1 MVFIKL
7 KHRNIVAP
15 VVLNHA
21 FVFHCLKELVMQPV
35 LMILTSH
42 TQLGNTGK
50 LTGLWAEELT
60 TPYYALVDAGFD
72 VTLAS
77 PLGGTPP
84 WVADSLQV
92 KPEDTGST
100 VTRFLADPVA
110 IGKFNATHK
119 TADLQAANYSAVFL
133 PGGHGTMWDTATD
146 NATARL
152 VADSFNAGKP
162 TAAVCHGPAGLVKAL
177 RTDGKSILFGRKVNG
192 FTNAE
197 ETAAGLMEVVPFHLE
212 TKMRELGGVFESGP
226 NWAPYAVRDGN
237 LITGQNPASSAL
249 VASYV
254 VAALQ
259 GK

>member
-1 MVFIKL
+1 MST
-7 KHRNIVAP
+7 N
-15 VVLNHA
+15 
-21 FVFHCLKELVMQPV
+21 PV
-35 LMILTSH
+35 LMIVTSH
-42 TQLGNTGK
+42 AQLGNTGK
-50 LTGLWAEELT
+50 PTGIWAEELT
-60 TPYYALVDAGFD
+60 TPYYALIDAGFD

-84 WVADSLQV
+84 FAEGSVKVKLEDNEDSV
-92 KPEDTGST
+92 K
-100 VTRFLADPVA
+100 RFLSDAA
-110 IGKFNATHK
+110 AMRKFNATHK
-119 TADLQAANYSAVFL
+119 AADLDSSDYSAVLL

-146 NATARL
+146 SATARL
-152 VADSFNAGKP
+152 VADAFNAGKP

-177 RTDGKSILFGRKVNG
+177 RPDGKSILFGKKVNG

-249 VASYV
+249 VASHV

>member
-1 MVFIKL
+1 
-7 KHRNIVAP
+7 
-15 VVLNHA
+15 
-21 FVFHCLKELVMQPV
+21 MQPV
-35 LMILTSH
+35 LMIVTSH
-42 TQLGNTGK
+42 AQLGNTGK
-50 LTGLWAEELT
+50 PTGIWAEELT

-77 PLGGTPP
+77 PLGGKPP
-84 WVADSLQV
+84 FADGSV
-92 KPEDTGST
+92 KANADDNEGS
-100 VTRFLADPVA
+100 VKRFLNDAA
-110 IGKFNATHK
+110 AMAKFNATLK
-119 TADLQAANYSAVFL
+119 TADMQAAHFSAVFL

-146 NATARL
+146 AATAQL
-152 VADSFNAGKP
+152 VSDSFNAGKP

-177 RTDGKSILFGRKVNG
+177 RTDGKSILFGKKVNG

-197 ETAAGLMEVVPFHLE
+197 ETAASLMDVVPFHLE

-249 VASYV
+249 VAQHV

>member
-1 MVFIKL
+1 
-7 KHRNIVAP
+7 
-15 VVLNHA
+15 
-21 FVFHCLKELVMQPV
+21 MQPV
-35 LMILTSH
+35 LMIMTSH
-42 TQLGNTGK
+42 ALLGNTGK
-50 LTGLWAEELT
+50 PTGIWAEELT

-77 PLGGTPP
+77 PQGGKPP
-84 WVADSLQV
+84 FVADSLTI
-92 KPEDTGST
+92 KPDDTAST

-110 IGKFNATHK
+110 MGKFNATLK
-119 TADLQAANYSAVFL
+119 TADLQASQFSAVFL

-146 NATARL
+146 AATARL

-177 RTDGKSILFGRKVNG
+177 RPDGKSILFGKKVNG
-192 FTNAE
+192 FTNLE
-197 ETAAGLMEVVPFHLE
+197 ETAAGLMDVVPFHLE

-226 NWAPYAVRDGN
+226 NWAPYAVRDGH

-249 VASYV
+249 VAQHV
-254 VAALQ
+254 VVALQ

>member
-1 MVFIKL
+1 
-7 KHRNIVAP
+7 
-15 VVLNHA
+15 
-21 FVFHCLKELVMQPV
+21 MQPV
-35 LMILTSH
+35 LMIVTSH
-42 TQLGNTGK
+42 SQLGHTGK
-50 LTGLWAEELT
+50 PTGIWAEELT
-60 TPYYALVDAGFD
+60 TPYYALVDAGFE

-84 WVADSLQV
+84 FADGSV
-92 KPEDTGST
+92 KPKLEDNEGS
-100 VTRFLADPVA
+100 VKRFLSDAAA
-110 IGKFNATHK
+110 IAQFNATHK
-119 TADLQAANYSAVFL
+119 AADLNASDYSAVFL

-177 RTDGKSILFGRKVNG
+177 RTDGKSILFGKKVNG
-192 FTNAE
+192 FTNTE
-197 ETAAGLMEVVPFHLE
+197 ETAAGLMDVVPFHLE

-249 VASYV
+249 VANHV

>member
-1 MVFIKL
+1 
-7 KHRNIVAP
+7 
-15 VVLNHA
+15 
-21 FVFHCLKELVMQPV
+21 MQPV
-35 LMILTSH
+35 LMIVTSH
-42 TQLGNTGK
+42 AQLGNTGK
-50 LTGLWAEELT
+50 PTGIWAEELT

-77 PLGGTPP
+77 PQGGTPP
-84 WVADSLQV
+84 FVADSLPP
-92 KPEDTGST
+92 KADGTISNI
-100 VTRFLADPVA
+100 TRFLADPVA
-110 IGKFNATHK
+110 MGKFNATHK
-119 TADLQAANYSAVFL
+119 TADMQAVNFSAVFL

-146 NATARL
+146 AATARL

-162 TAAVCHGPAGLVKAL
+162 TAAVCHGPAGLVNAL
-177 RTDGKSILFGRKVNG
+177 RTDGKSILFGKKVNG

-197 ETAAGLMEVVPFHLE
+197 ETAAGLMDVVPFHLE

-226 NWAPYAVRDGN
+226 DWAPYAVRDGN

-249 VASYV
+249 VATHV